1 MTAGE
6 AVEILRWA
14 PPDLPLVVLVD
25 GVWRE
30 VHAVYALSLAV
41 YLPVEALVAR
51 GPVVGARAAD

>member
-6 AVEILRWA
+6 AVELLRWA

-30 VHAVYALSLAV
+30 VEAVYALGDQR
-41 YLPVEALVAR
+41 YLPVDALVAQ
-51 GPVVGARAAD
+51 GAVVGLRAAE